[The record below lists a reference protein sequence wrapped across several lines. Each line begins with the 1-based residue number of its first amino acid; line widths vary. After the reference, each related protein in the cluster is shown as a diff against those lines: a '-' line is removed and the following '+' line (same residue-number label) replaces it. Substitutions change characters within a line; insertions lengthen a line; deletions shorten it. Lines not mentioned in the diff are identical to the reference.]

1 MTKII
6 REFKGGS
13 LSSTNLIEKDG
24 ELLVRKSV
32 SLKENRIYGFQ
43 RWYSQ
48 LKKLQRF
55 SIMFPGMFPDVI
67 DYGTYN
73 SEAFFDMEFFEDSF
87 NAQEYIYECK
97 SKEKIDIFFN
107 SLISSI
113 NRLHNQKF
121 SSTSSSIDLYIH
133 EEIDQRLEDCQKD
146 KAFIDFLSN
155 KEILFNSQ
163 KIISFNASKNIYRDM
178 LKKSYKENYETFT
191 HGNMT
196 LENILYI
203 PSSDKVV
210 FIDPY
215 EENCIDSEL
224 AEYSQ
229 LLQSSNSKYEIYNS
243 HTASVKGTKIN
254 LEIEDSFGLSYFNEI
269 LLKHIK
275 AKYNYD
281 QYMTIRL
288 LEISQ
293 FIRMLP
299 FKMSV
304 DNSKMIFF
312 YGLASFLLHKLR
324 EDV

>member
-1 MTKII
+1 MSNII
-6 REFKGGS
+6 KKFKGGS
-13 LSSTNLIEKDG
+13 LSSTNLMEKDG
-24 ELLVRKSV
+24 ELFVRKSV
-32 SLKENRIYGFQ
+32 SLKENREYGFQ

-55 SIMFPGMFPDVI
+55 SAMFPGMFPDVI
-67 DYGTYN
+67 SFGVN
-73 SEAFFDMEFFEDSF
+73 GNEAYFDIEFFENSF
-87 NAQEYIYECK
+87 NAQHYLNACK
-97 SKEKIDIFFN
+97 SKEKIDSFFN

-113 NRLHNQKF
+113 DILHNQKF
-121 SSTSSSIDLYIH
+121 ISSISSIDLYIH

-146 KAFIDFLSN
+146 QSFVDFLKN
-155 KEILFNSQ
+155 EEIVFNSK
-163 KIISFNASKNIYRDM
+163 KIFSFSSSKSLYINL
-178 LKKSYKENYETFT
+178 LKKHYKETYETFT

-203 PSSDKVV
+203 PNSGRVI

-229 LLQSSNSKYEIYNS
+229 LLQSSNSKYEVYNS
-243 HTASVKGTKIN
+243 QIAEVNGNNIDLKIEN
-254 LEIEDSFGLSYFNEI
+254 SFGLDYFNEKI
-269 LLKHIK
+269 LKHIRT
-275 AKYNYD
+275 KYNYD

-304 DNSKMIFF
+304 DNSKMVFF
-312 YGLASFLLHKLR
+312 YGLASYLLNNLH
-324 EDV
+324 ENE

>member
-1 MTKII
+1 MIKVVKK
-6 REFKGGS
+6 FKGGS
-13 LSSTNLIEKDG
+13 LSSTKLIDNGGK
-24 ELLVRKSV
+24 LFVRKSV
-32 SLKENRIYGFQ
+32 SLKENREYGFQ

-55 SIMFPGMFPDVI
+55 SVMFPGMFPNVLG
-67 DYGTYN
+67 YGTN
-73 SEAFFDMEFFEDSF
+73 HSDAFFDIEFFENSY
-87 NAQEYIYECK
+87 NAQEFISECK
-97 SKEKIDIFFN
+97 SEKKIDIFFK

-113 NRLHNQKF
+113 DSLHSRKF
-121 SSTSSSIDLYIH
+121 FSPKSSIDLYIH
-133 EEIDQRLEDCQKD
+133 EEIDQRLRDCD
-146 KAFIDFLSN
+146 KNQSFIDFLSN
-155 KEILFNSQ
+155 EEIIFNCE
-163 KIISFNASKNIYRDM
+163 KITSFNASKDQYREM
-178 LKKSYKENYETFT
+178 LKKYYKETHETFT

-203 PSSDKVV
+203 PSSDQII

-243 HTASVKGTKIN
+243 KIASVTENKID
-254 LEIEDSFGLSYFNEI
+254 LRIDDSFGLNYFNEK

-275 AKYNYD
+275 AKYNHD
-281 QYMTIRL
+281 QYMSIRL

-304 DNSKMIFF
+304 DNSKMVFF
-312 YGLASFLLHKLR
+312 YGLASFLLNNLR
-324 EDV
+324 KNV